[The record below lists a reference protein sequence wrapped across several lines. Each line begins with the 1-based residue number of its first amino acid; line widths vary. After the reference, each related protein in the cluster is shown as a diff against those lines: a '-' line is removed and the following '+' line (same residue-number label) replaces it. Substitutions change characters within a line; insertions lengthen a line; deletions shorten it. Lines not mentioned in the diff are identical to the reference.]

1 MFICSFTFI
10 YKFVLDDIYNNK
22 LSEASSQV
30 LSSQKDSIR
39 STIKNINNSS
49 RMIISNPSLQNSLR
63 NASQTYTSQTRE
75 LLNNILNYMES
86 FPFVSSVY
94 IFDKYG
100 NEFGLFGNQVFVTS
114 GKKLFDMPWYSGL
127 ANSNGGYIIR
137 TNTQEL
143 LNNEN
148 ENKISFMRII
158 NDLETQKMIGTIII
172 NISETLFL
180 NNTDS
185 VIRQYEVGTILL
197 DENKNRV
204 AGSLDI
210 KLLNRGITN
219 YPVES
224 EYTSL
229 LQEIN
234 GDKYIITMSMLE
246 ELNWKIINMQPVK
259 DLKKELSS
267 FMRITI
273 IIGFAFILLFISV
286 SFFIS
291 RSITKPIYKLIK
303 SMSGIKYRRFEP
315 VTIKTGNDEIG
326 QLKENYNLMINE
338 IQQLIKKV
346 IDEQQTTRKAE
357 LSVLYEQIKPHFL
370 YNTLD
375 TIGYMALTE
384 ERDKVYDAIESLGSY
399 YKNSLSNGSEMVTI
413 ENEINIVKDYLSL
426 QKLRYGGLF
435 EDSYYIDTGI
445 KDTQVLKLILQPL
458 VENALYHGIKPLG
471 IGGSIEIAVKR
482 SDENLVFIVK
492 DNGVGMT
499 TEKITQILGADRSNK
514 ESNFGL
520 KGTLERIHIFYLIE
534 NFANIDSEINKGTTI
549 TITIPLI

>member
-1 MFICSFTFI
+1 
-10 YKFVLDDIYNNK
+10 
-22 LSEASSQV
+22 
-30 LSSQKDSIR
+30 
-39 STIKNINNSS
+39 
-49 RMIISNPSLQNSLR
+49 
-63 NASQTYTSQTRE
+63 
-75 LLNNILNYMES
+75 NNILNYMES

-114 GKKLFDMPWYSGL
+114 DKKLFDMPWYLDLLKSK
-127 ANSNGGYIIR
+127 GGYIIR
-137 TNTQEL
+137 TNTQKL
-143 LNNEN
+143 LKNES

-158 NDLETQKMIGTIII
+158 NDLETQKMIGAIVI
-172 NISETLFL
+172 NIPETLFL

-185 VIRQYEVGTILL
+185 VIKQYEVDTILL
-197 DENKNRV
+197 DENNNRV
-204 AGSLDI
+204 AGGLDI
-210 KLLNRGITN
+210 RLLNKEIIN

-229 LQEIN
+229 IQEIR
-234 GDKYIITMSMLE
+234 GDKYIITMSTLG

-259 DLKKELSS
+259 DLKKELNS

-273 IIGFAFILLFISV
+273 IIGCAFILLFILV

-291 RSITKPIYKLIK
+291 TSITKPIYKLIK
-303 SMSGIKYRRFEP
+303 SMSGIKYRRFEA

-384 ERDKVYDAIESLGSY
+384 ERGKVYDAIENLGSY
-399 YKNSLSNGSEMVTI
+399 YKNSLSSGSEMVTI
-413 ENEINIVKDYLSL
+413 ENEINIVKDYLAL

-435 EDSYYIDTGI
+435 EDSYNIDSGI
-445 KDTQVLKLILQPL
+445 KDIQVLKLILQPL
-458 VENALYHGIKPLG
+458 VENALYHGIKPLAV
-471 IGGSIEIAVKR
+471 GGNIDIVVKR
-482 SDENLVFIVK
+482 SEENLVFIIK
-492 DNGVGMT
+492 DNGVGMSP
-499 TEKITQILGADRSNK
+499 EKIAEILDNSQENK
-514 ESNFGL
+514 RSNFGL
-520 KGTLERIHIFYLIE
+520 RGTLERIRIFYSIK
-534 NFANIDSEINKGTTI
+534 NFANIDSRINKGTTI
-549 TITIPLI
+549 TITIPLMQ